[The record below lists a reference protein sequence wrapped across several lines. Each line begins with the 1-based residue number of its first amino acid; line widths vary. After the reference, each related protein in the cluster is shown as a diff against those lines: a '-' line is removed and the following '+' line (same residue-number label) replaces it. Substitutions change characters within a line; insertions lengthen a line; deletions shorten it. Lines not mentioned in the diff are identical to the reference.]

1 MQLFGSKIKATI
13 LAISLIC
20 LLGVSLGSIVYLK
33 NVIVGLIF
41 SFTDDVHPLLSNTT
55 FWAIV
60 FCEGIMLPL
69 SCMPRMKGISYI
81 SSFTSILLFSFL
93 YQLFLT
99 TSYMALISKGKVLS
113 FSFQIIPITTQ
124 KASVFQSTLSWFILT
139 FLLFSAN

>member
-1 MQLFGSKIKATI
+1 M
-13 LAISLIC
+13 
-20 LLGVSLGSIVYLK
+20 SLGSIVYLK

-81 SSFTSILLFSFL
+81 SSFTSILPIFFLILAIPHYFLHGANIEGQSALVLFSNNPNYYLESFSIL
-93 YQLFLT
+93 VYPLMVHPNFLT
-99 TSYMALISKGKVLS
+99 I
-113 FSFQIIPITTQ
+113 FS
-124 KASVFQSTLSWFILT
+124 
-139 FLLFSAN
+139 